1 MTGQKAGRR
10 AIIFAI
16 VAASL
21 IMTWQT
27 LTASQQSARWYSEH
41 PTERQHVLD
50 QCDQEKHEQV
60 TAAECVTAFVGQVKQ
75 ELSQ

>member
-1 MTGQKAGRR
+1 MNTKKAGRR
-10 AIIFAI
+10 AIILTI
-16 VAASL
+16 VGVSV

-27 LTASQQSARWYSEH
+27 LTGSQQSARWYSEH
-41 PTERQHVLD
+41 PAERQHVLD

-75 ELSQ
+75 ELSL